1 MTENRASRGV
11 IHAGSSDNMG
21 AICLKVV
28 LWPQEITLTAVRVQA
43 EYRNKLKIKWI
54 DTAQAAPFCGAL
66 KIL

>member
-28 LWPQEITLTAVRVQA
+28 LWPQEITLTADYKV
-43 EYRNKLKIKWI
+43 
-54 DTAQAAPFCGAL
+54 
-66 KIL
+66 